1 MIFSTKISKYR
12 DFSTYYYVFFHI
24 ACKDN
29 MKGYV
34 EKHFVLSILRDR
46 DMRHS
51 CMHLTHACTHNG
63 PSWSAPYEINY
74 HPIPSKLPLMPA
86 PVRLWCSRANF
97 QKSAKVFGTGIDI
110 SGLGARA
117 RASWSNRSIENLSP
131 RYRIH
136 RRNAHEH

>member
-1 MIFSTKISKYR
+1 
-12 DFSTYYYVFFHI
+12 
-24 ACKDN
+24 

-34 EKHFVLSILRDR
+34 ERRNLVLRISHDR
-46 DMRHS
+46 DTRHG
-51 CMHLTHACTHNG
+51 CVHLTHACTHNTTAHLG
-63 PSWSAPYEINY
+63 RSPYEINY

-117 RASWSNRSIENLSP
+117 RAPAGLIDLSKTYLP
-131 RYRIH
+131 GYRIH
-136 RRNAHEH
+136 RRNARERHLIP